1 MKQQILQVISNKKLN
16 TTTYEMILG
25 GQDLMHKSGQFL
37 ELSLNNF
44 FLRRPFSIADCSEN
58 TVTLLYKVIG
68 EGTKALSGAKR
79 GDSFDCLT
87 NLGNGF
93 NSCRTQKPLLLGG
106 GIGIAPLYKLAKDFV
121 KKDIVPTIL
130 LGFRN
135 CSEMFYLEEFKK
147 LGDVIVATDDG
158 SFGCCGNIVEALKLS
173 VPCID
178 YYYACGPVVMLKALQ
193 NHCINGELSLEA
205 RMGCGFGVCMGC
217 SIQTKNGYKRV
228 CKEGP
233 IFDAS
238 EVLW

>member
-1 MKQQILQVISNKKLN
+1 MKQQVLTIISNKQLN
-16 TTTYEMILG
+16 CSTYEMILG

-37 ELSLNNF
+37 ELELDNF
-44 FLRRPFSIADCSEN
+44 FLRRPFSIADCSDN
-58 TVTLLYKVIG
+58 TVTLLYKVLG
-68 EGTKALSGAKR
+68 DGTKKLSTAKC

-87 NLGNGF
+87 HLGNGF
-93 NSCRTQKPLLLGG
+93 NFDRTQKPLLIGG
-106 GIGIAPLYKLAKDFV
+106 GIGIAPLYKLAKDFAS
-121 KKDIVPTIL
+121 KNITCDIL

-135 CSEMFYLEEFKK
+135 SDEMFYIEEFAK
-147 LGDVIVATDDG
+147 LGNVVVATDDG
-158 SFGCCGNIVEALKLS
+158 SFGCCGNVVEVLKLS
-173 VPCID
+173 FPNND

-193 NHCINGELSLEA
+193 CYSHSGELSLEA

-217 SIQTKNGYKRV
+217 SIQTKNGSKRV